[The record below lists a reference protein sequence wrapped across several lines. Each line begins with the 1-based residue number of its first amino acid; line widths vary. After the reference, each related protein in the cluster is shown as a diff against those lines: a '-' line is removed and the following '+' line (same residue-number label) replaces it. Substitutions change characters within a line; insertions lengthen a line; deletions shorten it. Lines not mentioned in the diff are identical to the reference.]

1 MSFPHG
7 TTRRKLG
14 RTMVTTS
21 NFPMAVPSSNI
32 LTPIDIISQNEETV
46 HSQNQSSTID
56 LADQTGIQ
64 AERSKGRSDIDASL
78 EN

>member
-1 MSFPHG
+1 
-7 TTRRKLG
+7 
-14 RTMVTTS
+14 MVTTS

-64 AERSKGRSDIDASL
+64 AERSKGRSDIDTSL
-78 EN
+78 EKLK